1 MNHWVCLL
9 LLMVNVLNMLWA
21 RWLNMPLLMTRFPTI
36 QCQLLGNSLKHL
48 FNITWLKKSS
58 MLTFLAFVMQ
68 AFGSCEIYNFMWSF
82 SHCVLQARAENNV
95 CMLIEIPIC
104 WNKNWQTN
112 EMFSSKVVM
121 FGKCL
126 LLNL

>member
-1 MNHWVCLL
+1 MSHLQNFVLCQNEGTTLGSMAVALL
-9 LLMVNVLNMLWA
+9 KLMISCEPLSLSSPFLMVNVLNMLWA

-58 MLTFLAFVMQ
+58 MLTFLVFVMQ

-82 SHCVLQARAENNV
+82 SHCVLQARGKIMYV
-95 CMLIEIPIC
+95 CL
-104 WNKNWQTN
+104 
-112 EMFSSKVVM
+112 
-121 FGKCL
+121 
-126 LLNL
+126 